1 MGGSSSK
8 TLNSLTAQQV
18 QSIYASAQYN
28 AMQNCGS
35 MPSDSNTIDV
45 YGNFNNVSWI
55 NQVVND
61 GSQMSCTFSQTS
73 QQSVQ
78 DELVAELVA
87 KAESQATASTTYF
100 GPFGYLSGGSLVNDV
115 SVDVSSVQSAVTTI
129 VTSQI
134 QNCTQSSCNPTPGGA
149 GTPGASGSPS
159 GQCSGVCS
167 SSDTS
172 PSCSTSGNSNV
183 VVVDGNF
190 NTVTNNTQALNVD
203 WIQNC
208 VYNAAVSQN
217 VTNSLQDAMNAASKA
232 ATWGNTPFTI
242 FGWILWLAFI
252 FVIVGGLYLGGRYLY
267 RLSSTSTSA
276 Q

>member
-61 GSQMSCTFSQTS
+61 GSQMSCTFTASS

-115 SVDVSSVQSAVTTI
+115 SVDVSSVQDAVSSI

-134 QNCTQSSCNPTPGGA
+134 QNCTAGSCNPTPGGA

-159 GQCSGVCS
+159 SQCAGMCGTT
-167 SSDTS
+167 DTS
-172 PSCSTSGNSNV
+172 PCSGNSNAV
-183 VVVDGNF
+183 VIDGNF
-190 NTVTNNTQALNVD
+190 NTVSNINQDLNVD

-217 VTNSLQDAMNAASKA
+217 VTNSLQDAMNAASQA
-232 ATWGNTPFTI
+232 ATWGNSPFTI

-252 FVIVGGLYLGGRYLY
+252 FVILGGLYLGGRYLY
-267 RLSSTSTSA
+267 RRSTSA